1 MDNHDLHDLIRRR
14 RAIFPPVFT
23 DQPISEEVI
32 RDLLEAANWAPTHR
46 RTEPWRFQVF
56 RGPARERLAAFM
68 ADTYTRLTDPA
79 KFSDTA
85 RDKMRNNV
93 LRSDT
98 VILLIL
104 QRDPQERIPEW
115 EEVAALGA
123 AVQNLWLSATAH
135 GLGGYWSSPGLIRE
149 IGPWLMLPEGQ
160 RCLGIFYLGHYEMP
174 EIPGQRNPVEEKTVW
189 HNH

>member
-1 MDNHDLHDLIRRR
+1 MDIQDFHAVIRRR

-32 RDLLEAANWAPTHR
+32 RGLLEAANWAPTHR

-56 RGPARERLAAFM
+56 RGPARERLATFM

-79 KFSDTA
+79 KFSETT
-85 RDKMRNNV
+85 REKMRNNV

-98 VILLIL
+98 IILLIL

-135 GLGGYWSSPGLIRE
+135 GLGGYWSTPGLIRE
-149 IGPWLMLPEGQ
+149 IGPWLSLPEGQ

-174 EIPGQRNPVEEKTVW
+174 ENPGQRNPVEEKTVW